1 MKFYTVTYVPES
13 GMVKLVTVA
22 AGGIQ
27 EARSRLI
34 AEGVPV
40 TKASSVVTLAHPP
53 EIWIRERVAAIR
65 AAMDFSKLD
74 LAEVSMFE
82 AMLRKYEGKAEAMLS
97 KYKGNAEEA
106 ADDGEE

>member
-13 GMVKLVTVA
+13 GMTQQVTVA

-27 EARSRLI
+27 EARRRLI

-40 TKASSVVTLAHPP
+40 TKANSVVTPVHPP
-53 EIWIRERVAAIR
+53 ENWTRERVAAIR
-65 AAMDFSKLD
+65 AAMDFSKLE

-82 AMLRKYEGKAEAMLS
+82 AMLSKYEGKAE
-97 KYKGNAEEA
+97 ED
-106 ADDGEE
+106 ADNGEE

>member
-1 MKFYTVTYVPES
+1 MKFYTVTYVPKN
-13 GMVKLVTVA
+13 GIVKLVTVA

-34 AEGVPV
+34 AAGVPV
-40 TKASSVVTLAHPP
+40 TKATSVVTRAYPP
-53 EIWIRERVAAIR
+53 EIWTRERVAAIR
-65 AAMDFSKLD
+65 AAMDFSKLE

-82 AMLRKYEGKAEAMLS
+82 AMLSKYEGKAEAMLS
-97 KYKGNAEEA
+97 KYEGKAEEA

>member
-13 GMVKLVTVA
+13 VPESVPDSGTVLQVTVA

-27 EARSRLI
+27 EARRRLI

-40 TKASSVVTLAHPP
+40 TKATSVVARAYPP
-53 EIWIRERVAAIR
+53 EIWIRKRVAAIR
-65 AAMDFSKLD
+65 AAMDFSKLE

-82 AMLRKYEGKAEAMLS
+82 AMLSKYEGKAE
-97 KYKGNAEEA
+97 EA
-106 ADDGEE
+106 ANDGEE